1 MADMALVT
9 APDGRTIAF
18 AEWGVADGRPLF
30 VLHGTPG
37 SRYLRH
43 IGGVYERQRMRVITY
58 DRPGYGRSPRRRG
71 RRVVDAAEDV
81 ALIADR
87 LGIDEFA
94 VMGISAGGPCALA
107 IAARLPERVTRCAT
121 DLGLGDYTAADLD
134 FFARMSDEEV
144 SGWRN
149 AERGEAWLVEHSYPE
164 LMGWLDGPEP
174 LPDVPPALSAMLL
187 QAFREGVTPG
197 PGGYV
202 DDNLSLVAPWG
213 FTLDQVKAPTRILA
227 ASEDE
232 TVPRQHS
239 EWQAANIPDAELVWM
254 EGGHIADH
262 SEPEERAIGWLA
274 GS

>member
-1 MADMALVT
+1 MADLTLVT

-18 AEWGVADGRPLF
+18 AEWGVPDGRPLF

-43 IGGVYERQRMRVITY
+43 IGGVYERQRVRVITY
-58 DRPGYGRSPRRRG
+58 DRPGYGRSTRRRG

-87 LGIDEFA
+87 LGIEEFA

-107 IAARLPERVTRCAT
+107 VAARLPERVTRCAT
-121 DLGLGDYTAADLD
+121 DLGLGDYTATDLD
-134 FFARMSDEEV
+134 FFGGMSDEEV
-144 SGWRN
+144 RDWKN
-149 AERGEAWLVEHSYPE
+149 AELGERSLVEHSYPE
-164 LMGWLDGPEP
+164 LVGWLDGPEP
-174 LPDVPPALSAMLL
+174 LPDAPPELSAMLL
-187 QAFREGVTPG
+187 QAFHEGLTPG

-202 DDNLSLVAPWG
+202 DDNLSLVASWG

-227 ASEDE
+227 AREDK

>member
-1 MADMALVT
+1 MADLTLVT

-18 AEWGVADGRPLF
+18 AEWGVPDGRPLF

-43 IGGVYERQRMRVITY
+43 IGGVYERQRVRVITY
-58 DRPGYGRSPRRRG
+58 DRPGYGRSTRRRG

-87 LGIDEFA
+87 LGIEEFA

-107 IAARLPERVTRCAT
+107 VAARLPERVTRCAT
-121 DLGLGDYTAADLD
+121 DLGLGDYTATDLD
-134 FFARMSDEEV
+134 FFAGMSDEEV
-144 SGWRN
+144 RDWKN
-149 AERGEAWLVEHSYPE
+149 AELGERSLVEHSYPE
-164 LMGWLDGPEP
+164 LVGWLDGPEP
-174 LPDVPPALSAMLL
+174 LPDAPPELSAMLL
-187 QAFREGVTPG
+187 QAFHEGVTPG

-202 DDNLSLVAPWG
+202 DDNLSLVASWG

-227 ASEDE
+227 AREDK